1 MEAAINA
8 PDKTNSKRTQM
19 KSVDTDTPSLDQ
31 ENPLDLDRP
40 VGGYRNLSGTNLER
54 AGDYNQ
60 RVVLQ
65 AVRIHGPI
73 TRAELS
79 RTTGLTAPAVA
90 NITRRLIQLGL
101 IAEAGKR
108 HGARGQPAT
117 KLVIHPDGCLS
128 LGVNIDRDH
137 ITVLVLD
144 LLGRVRARASRE
156 GVLAG
161 PSAAAAQVRAMVE
174 SLLVNPDLQ
183 GVQLIGI
190 GVALPDGLAQIPLPD
205 RDLLH
210 EWAEIDVGALVAEAL
225 AEPARARLPVFVEN
239 DAAAAAQGELQ
250 FGLGLKYDSFFYVL
264 FSAGLGGGL
273 VVDGEYFR
281 GANGRSGEIGFLPI
295 HSDRTA
301 GRSLQDAVSLSAL
314 FAYLAQNGIS
324 VTAPADLADL
334 DAQGRDLVDAWVD
347 LAADLLTE
355 PLLAVSWLVN
365 PAALLL
371 GGRLPSA
378 LVEQLAERLTSNL
391 RQRAPLAPVLAPVR
405 RAAMAEDAP
414 AIGAAILPFLADLL
428 PSRSS
433 LMKV

>member
-1 MEAAINA
+1 M
-8 PDKTNSKRTQM
+8 QM
-19 KSVDTDTPSLDQ
+19 KYAEAGPTSLGGEDSVELD
-31 ENPLDLDRP
+31 PHH
-40 VGGYRNLSGTNLER
+40 GASYRNLSGTNLER

-65 AVRIHGPI
+65 AIRIHGPI

-101 IAEAGKR
+101 VAEAGKR

-117 KLVIHPDGCLS
+117 KLVVHPDGCFS

-137 ITVLVLD
+137 ITVLILD
-144 LLGRVRARASRE
+144 LLGRVRSRASQE

-161 PSAAAAQVRAMVE
+161 PTAAAAKVRDMVE
-174 SLLVNPDLQ
+174 ALLTEPELQ
-183 GVQLIGI
+183 RAKLIGV
-190 GVALPDGLAQIPLPD
+190 GVALPDGLAQTSLPD
-205 RDLLH
+205 RHPLH
-210 EWAEIDVGALVAEAL
+210 DWAEIDVKAVFAEAL
-225 AEPARARLPVFVEN
+225 AETAAGRLQVFVEN

-250 FGLGLKYDSFFYVL
+250 FGLGLKYTSFFYVL
-264 FSAGLGGGL
+264 VSAGLGGGL

-295 HSDRTA
+295 HSDRTL

-314 FAYLAQNGIS
+314 FAHLAEHGVD
-324 VTAPADLADL
+324 VTAPADLAGL
-334 DAQGRDLVDAWVD
+334 DAAGLDLLKTWLD
-347 LAADLLTE
+347 LAADLLAE

-365 PAALLL
+365 PAAILL
-371 GGRLPSA
+371 GGRLPHA
-378 LVEQLAERLTSNL
+378 LIDLLAERLTDNL
-391 RQRAPLAPVLAPVR
+391 RRLAPSAPVLAPVR
-405 RAAMAEDAP
+405 SGAMAEDAA

>member
-1 MEAAINA
+1 MT
-8 PDKTNSKRTQM
+8 DM
-19 KSVDTDTPSLDQ
+19 KSVDAEAIEVGH
-31 ENPLDLDRP
+31 ENALDLERHK
-40 VGGYRNLSGTNLER
+40 GAAYKNLSGTNLER

-65 AVRIHGPI
+65 AIRIHAPI

-101 IAEAGKR
+101 VAEAGKR

-117 KLVIHPDGCLS
+117 KLVIHPDGCVS

-144 LLGRVRARASRE
+144 LLGQVRARASRQA
-156 GVLAG
+156 VLAG
-161 PSAAAAQVRAMVE
+161 PVPAAAQVRAMVE
-174 SLLVNPDLQ
+174 GLLAGPELRRAR
-183 GVQLIGI
+183 LIGL
-190 GVALPDGLAQIPLPD
+190 GLALPDGLAQTALPHHHPLY
-205 RDLLH
+205 
-210 EWAEIDVGALVAEAL
+210 EWAGLDVGAWFADAL
-225 AEPARARLPVFVEN
+225 AGLTAERLPVFVEN

-264 FSAGLGGGL
+264 VSAGLGGGL

-295 HSDRTA
+295 HSDRTP

-314 FAYLAQNGIS
+314 FAHLAEHGVS
-324 VTAPADLADL
+324 ATAPADLAHL
-334 DAQGRDLVDAWVD
+334 DAEGSDLVEAWVD

-365 PAALLL
+365 PAAILL

-378 LVEQLAERLTSNL
+378 LVDRLAERLTENL
-391 RQRAPLAPVLAPVR
+391 RRRAPLAPVLAPVG

-414 AIGAAILPFLADLL
+414 AIGAALLPFLADLL